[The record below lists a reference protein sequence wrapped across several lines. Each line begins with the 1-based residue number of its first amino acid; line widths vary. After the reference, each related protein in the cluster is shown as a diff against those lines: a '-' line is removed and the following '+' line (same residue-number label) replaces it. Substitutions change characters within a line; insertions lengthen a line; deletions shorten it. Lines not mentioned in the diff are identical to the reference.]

1 MCKRNITMKN
11 TSRKNFDW
19 RKLFKVVVMFKEA
32 KGVKEKEITEENI
45 EILKFYHETLK
56 RKLSV
61 LKTLGWKSILL
72 LSKVSLIKTLYLK
85 SAQMVNSIQSA
96 NF

>member
-1 MCKRNITMKN
+1 MKK
-11 TSRKNFDW
+11 TSKKNFDW

-45 EILKFYHETLK
+45 EILKLYHE
-56 RKLSV
+56 
-61 LKTLGWKSILL
+61 TLGWKSILL
-72 LSKVSLIKTLYLK
+72 LSKVSLIKALYLK
-85 SAQMVNSIQSA
+85 SAQRVNSIHSA